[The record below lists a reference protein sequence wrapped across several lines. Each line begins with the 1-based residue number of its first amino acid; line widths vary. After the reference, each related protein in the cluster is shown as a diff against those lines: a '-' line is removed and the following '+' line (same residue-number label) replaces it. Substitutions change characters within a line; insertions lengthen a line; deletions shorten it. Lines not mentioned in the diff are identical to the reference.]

1 MSLSGLKFH
10 AGCAMSVR
18 RASWVVATAIGVATG
33 TLVARVYG
41 ARRGFHYAGGFAAAT
56 VAQQASIRLL
66 QRRIGPERGSPADLL
81 TLSRASCGAALAG
94 LLATGIRDRTGPA
107 GWLGWL
113 ATLLGATVSDWLDGP
128 LARRL
133 GPTRIGKTLDIEA
146 DSWLTLWSAAGAVR
160 WGDLPPWCVLPPL
173 LRYGHPALDLLGGG
187 VPDGGGSRLNRLTG
201 TAQMALIITALAPF
215 RRRPSRRA
223 LALLAVAV
231 SGSQGTRHVWSA
243 LGGVRRPGDR

>member
-1 MSLSGLKFH
+1 
-10 AGCAMSVR
+10 MSVR
-18 RASWVVATAIGVATG
+18 RASWVVASAIGVATG

-41 ARRGFHYAGGFAAAT
+41 ARRVLRYTGGFAAAT

-66 QRRIGPERGSPADLL
+66 QRRIGPEHGSMADLL
-81 TLSRASCGAALAG
+81 TLSRASCGATLAG

-113 ATLLGATVSDWLDGP
+113 ATLLGATLSDWLDGP
-128 LARRL
+128 LARRF
-133 GPTRIGKTLDIEA
+133 GPTRIGKVLDIEA

-160 WGDLPPWCVLPPL
+160 WGDLPPWCLLPPL
-173 LRYGHPALDLLGGG
+173 LRYGHPALDLLSGGLPGGG
-187 VPDGGGSRLNRLTG
+187 VSWLNRVTG

-231 SGSQGTRHVWSA
+231 SGSQGTRHLWQ
-243 LGGVRRPGDR
+243 LLRRLRGR